1 MRLVLAKNAQ
11 AAVVVVVVVVVTVA
25 VAVAAAAVTVAA
37 VVVVAV
43 VMIVA
48 DPVANT
54 AVTVADATKPT
65 FIRFSLQAFGLHQT
79 PVLRFELPPSATFR
93 HPLASVQLTSKYSMK
108 KVLLTALLLATG
120 FSAIQAQNPIAPTNQ
135 KIAAFQRK
143 TTKAVSADYLLF
155 LPEGYG
161 KDAKKKWPL
170 MLFLHGAGERGNNVT
185 KVAAHGPPLIVQ
197 TKANF
202 PFIVVSPQCPEGA
215 RWDND
220 VLLALLD
227 EVNAT
232 YAIDAERV
240 YLTGLSMGGYG
251 SWSLGL
257 TYPDIFAA
265 IAPICGGGDSLK
277 VLLADPKKVASLK
290 TLPVW
295 AFHGG
300 KDNVVKPEE
309 SQRMVDALR
318 KIGNE
323 AKLTMYPETGHDS
336 WKEAYANE
344 DLYSWFL
351 SHKRSGA

>member
-1 MRLVLAKNAQ
+1 
-11 AAVVVVVVVVVTVA
+11 
-25 VAVAAAAVTVAA
+25 
-37 VVVVAV
+37 
-43 VMIVA
+43 
-48 DPVANT
+48 
-54 AVTVADATKPT
+54 
-65 FIRFSLQAFGLHQT
+65 
-79 PVLRFELPPSATFR
+79 
-93 HPLASVQLTSKYSMK
+93 MK
-108 KVLLTALLLATG
+108 TTLLLSLLLATG
-120 FSAIQAQNPIAPTNQ
+120 VSLTQAQNPVAPTHQ
-135 KIAAFQRK
+135 TIKAFQRK
-143 TTKAVSADYLLF
+143 ITKPVNADYLLF
-155 LPEGYG
+155 LPQDYG
-161 KDAKKKWPL
+161 KDPQKKWPL
-170 MLFLHGAGERGNNVT
+170 MLFLHGAGERGSNVT
-185 KVAAHGPPLIVQ
+185 KVAAHGPPMLVQ

-220 VLLALLD
+220 VLLGLLD
-227 EVNAT
+227 EINASHQV
-232 YAIDAERV
+232 DAERV

-257 TYPDIFAA
+257 THPEIFAA
-265 IAPICGGGDSLK
+265 IAPVCGGGDSLK

-323 AKLTMYPETGHDS
+323 AKLTIYPETGHDS

-344 DLYSWFL
+344 ELYSWLL
-351 SHKRSGA
+351 SHKRLGAKWAPHSQK